1 MSIRAAMIDMG
12 KTLDELHNQL
22 TDAGDGPSVQVQT
35 EPVIPNA
42 AQIETLMLLRAIASP
57 E

>member
-1 MSIRAAMIDMG
+1 MIDMG